1 MDMEF
6 VSELRVFFLCGVC
19 GIVCGIVYDMIR
31 IVRRIVSPG
40 AVGILLLDVLFWIL
54 CAFITFGVLFFVNY
68 GRIRWYEWIGIAMGA
83 GAYFLSAS
91 PLVTDG
97 GTVFLMLIIKLV
109 KILISPILYIVKV
122 LKLLFGS
129 IKGKIS
135 EKIAKNR
142 LTTERFWFRI
152 KKRMMFY
159 CKYLKK

>member
-6 VSELRVFFLCGVC
+6 MSELRVFFLCGVC
-19 GIVCGIVYDMIR
+19 GIACGIVYDMIR
-31 IVRRIVSPG
+31 ILRRVAKPG
-40 AVGILLLDVLFWIL
+40 ATGILLLDILFWIV
-54 CAFITFGVLFFVNY
+54 CAFITFGALFFVNY
-68 GRIRWYEWIGIAMGA
+68 GRIRWYEWIGILMGA

-97 GTVFLMLIIKLV
+97 GTCFLMLVIKLV
-109 KILISPILYIVKV
+109 KILILPILYIAKV
-122 LKLLFGS
+122 LKSLFGG
-129 IKGKIS
+129 IKRKIS